1 MKFFAMLLR
10 YFSIAFSL
18 LAGLFTTGVAA
29 VLLLSGAT
37 NFRFDML
44 PFWKG
49 NAALYWLLAIGLLG
63 VIAALLAFLRKI
75 KVLLI
80 AFTLLF
86 LGLMIYGFFISY
98 SYRFT
103 GAAEAKSLAWLT
115 FAAVGAFFGS
125 ILPTEDV
132 NRRRA

>member
-1 MKFFAMLLR
+1 MKVFAMLLR

-18 LAGLFTTGVAA
+18 IAGLFTAGVAA
-29 VLLLSGAT
+29 VLLLSGST
-37 NFRFDML
+37 NFRFEML

-49 NAALYWLLAIGLLG
+49 TAALYWLLGIGLLG
-63 VIAALLAFLRKI
+63 VIAALLAFMRKI

-80 AFTLLF
+80 AFTVLF
-86 LGLMIYGFFISY
+86 LGLMVYGFFISNA
-98 SYRFT
+98 YRFA

-125 ILPTEDV
+125 ILPTENA